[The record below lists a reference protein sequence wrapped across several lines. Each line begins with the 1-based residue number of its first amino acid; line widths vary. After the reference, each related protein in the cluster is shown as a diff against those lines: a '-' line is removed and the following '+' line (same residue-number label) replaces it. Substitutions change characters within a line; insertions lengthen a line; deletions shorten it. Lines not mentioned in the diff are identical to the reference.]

1 MKKNVLVTGAN
12 GFIGRV
18 LAARLVETREGE
30 TRGSVR
36 RPGTQ
41 LPAGVQPAV
50 VGELGT
56 DTDWSL
62 ALAGVDC
69 VIHTA
74 GRAHVLR
81 SEPDSA
87 AAFRKAN
94 VEGAL
99 SIARQAMDAG
109 VRRFIFIS
117 SIGVNGARTYG
128 TPFSEG
134 ADPQP
139 HAEYARSKLEAEVE
153 LAALCAGS
161 KMELTIIRPPLVY
174 HWNAPGNFRRLLG
187 ILARGWP
194 LPFGA
199 IDNRRSM
206 VSLTNLVN
214 FIEVCID
221 HPGAANETFVVADGD
236 DVSLPRMIHL
246 LTAGMGR
253 RVTLVPVP
261 AWSLSLA
268 SKAVG
273 KYGMY
278 EQLCGSLQID
288 ITKARTKLG
297 WQPPLSA
304 ENALRAAG
312 SEYAKLSGRV

>member
-1 MKKNVLVTGAN
+1 MKKKVLVTGAN

-18 LAARLVETREGE
+18 LAARLAEKSDREV
-30 TRGSVR
+30 RGSVR
-36 RPGTQ
+36 RADAA
-41 LPAGVQPAV
+41 LSANVQPVV
-50 VGELGT
+50 VGDLGA

-62 ALAGVDC
+62 ALADVDC

-74 GRAHVLR
+74 GRAHVLK

-87 AAFRKAN
+87 EAFRKAN

-99 SIARQAMDAG
+99 SIARQAIDAG

-134 ADPQP
+134 VEPQP

-153 LAALCAGS
+153 LAAWCADFE
-161 KMELTIIRPPLVY
+161 MELTIIRPPLVY

-187 ILARGWP
+187 IIARGWP

-199 IDNRRSM
+199 IDNLRSLI
-206 VSLTNLVN
+206 SLTNLVD

-221 HPGAANETFVVADGD
+221 HLGAANETFVVADGD
-236 DVSLPRMIHL
+236 DVSLPQMIRL

-253 RVTLVPVP
+253 RVPLVPVP
-261 AWSLSLA
+261 AWCLSLA
-268 SKAVG
+268 ARSVG

-288 ITKARTKLG
+288 ITKARAKLG
-297 WQPPLSA
+297 WVPPLSA
-304 ENALRAAG
+304 ENALRLAG